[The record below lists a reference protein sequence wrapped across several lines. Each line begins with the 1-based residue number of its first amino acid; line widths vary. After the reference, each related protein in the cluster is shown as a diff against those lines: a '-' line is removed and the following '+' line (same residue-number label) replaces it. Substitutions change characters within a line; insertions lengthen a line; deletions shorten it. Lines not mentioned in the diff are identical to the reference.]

1 MHVPSLGDTWGVP
14 MEEKTENGVE
24 LKGFDS
30 PALRMKPEDGTEFS
44 VQMEAARIVMEEYK
58 ETLQGLADS

>member
-1 MHVPSLGDTWGVP
+1 
-14 MEEKTENGVE
+14 
-24 LKGFDS
+24 
-30 PALRMKPEDGTEFS
+30 MKPEDGTEFS

>member
-1 MHVPSLGDTWGVP
+1 

-58 ETLQGLADS
+58 ETLQGLPDS